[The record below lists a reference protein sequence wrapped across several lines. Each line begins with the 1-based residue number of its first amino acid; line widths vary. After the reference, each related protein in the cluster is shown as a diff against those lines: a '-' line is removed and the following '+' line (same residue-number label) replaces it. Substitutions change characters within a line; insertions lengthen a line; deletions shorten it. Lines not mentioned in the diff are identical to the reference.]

1 MLVLFTQYGNGYKT
15 QDEPTIKFLE
25 KMDEL
30 KIPVI
35 TCHTSRTRRPRVY
48 KTSNGYN
55 QA

>member
-1 MLVLFTQYGNGYKT
+1 MAVGYKL

-35 TCHTSRTRRPRVY
+35 DRTYLRTPETENV
-48 KTSNGYN
+48 SNK
-55 QA
+55 